1 MSLLR
6 SHPYAAA
13 LVLLVFGVVLLFS
26 FIALGSTVSDP
37 TYSMEPF
44 DPNENV
50 EPLRYTPEVRQFNGD
65 TQPTTHVEAVN
76 TAIETGE
83 FTGQLDGDL
92 SHIDGAGFS
101 YLIVDQTVYEY
112 HFESTGDEVT
122 ITMTP
127 IDAETVTQKVATPY
141 EEAST
146 TTQEAI
152 ATGEPVTGEIESG
165 WIVIADSTYYTVEVV
180 KTGVSASHLITKPI
194 AALLLSVAGAFTAT
208 GLWLLQSFIRGETRP
223 LSEKAA
229 AGVALASGGVA
240 LGSITLFRSGTSVLI
255 TPNSIVL
262 AVATG
267 VLPLIGVLLARERYL
282 RIGVLLVAIPVFLT
296 LWTIPTFLTSG
307 VNSGILSAGF
317 ALFGLFVVGVVGS
330 PLIVYGYRFT
340 ESR

>member
-6 SHPYAAA
+6 AHPYAATLA
-13 LVLLVFGVVLLFS
+13 LLVFGVVLIVS
-26 FIALGSTVSDP
+26 YVALGSTVSDP

-44 DPNENV
+44 DPNKNV
-50 EPLRYTPEVRQFNGD
+50 EPLRYTPEVRQFNTD
-65 TQPTTHVEAVN
+65 TQPTAHVDAVN

-101 YLIVDQTVYEY
+101 YLIVDQAVYEY
-112 HFESTGDEVT
+112 HSKSTGDEVT
-122 ITMTP
+122 ITMSP
-127 IDAETVTQKVATPY
+127 IDAGTVAQEVATPY
-141 EEAST
+141 EDVSA

-152 ATGEPVTGEIESG
+152 TTGEPVTGKIGSG
-165 WIVIADSTYYTVEVV
+165 WIVIADGTYYTVEVV
-180 KTGVSASHLITKPI
+180 ESGVTFSQLIIKPVS
-194 AALLLSVAGAFTAT
+194 ALLLSVAGAFTAT
-208 GLWLLQSFIRGETRP
+208 GLWLLQSFMRGETRP

-229 AGVALASGGVA
+229 AGVALASCGIT
-240 LGSITLFRSGTSVLI
+240 LGSITLFRSGMSVLI

-267 VLPLIGVLLARERYL
+267 VLPLIGVLLARERHL
-282 RIGVLLVAIPVFLT
+282 RIGVILVAIPIFLT

-307 VNSGILSAGF
+307 INSGILSAGF
-317 ALFGLFVVGVVGS
+317 ALFGLLLVGVIGS

-340 ESR
+340 PA